1 MQVRDILIGL
11 IIGVLVG
18 LSGAIIYV
26 NQQGDVNEMA
36 MFGIL
41 IISVLGIL
49 SLLNL
54 WINKDS
60 WSETA
65 FGLPRGTIRA
75 TIAILLVI
83 MVFLSQLGRIELNT
97 MPQWLLAI
105 VGTIIGFYFGERKSQ
120 ESNRKIREIERREIK
135 NPKEKDVASPPEAAK
150 EKEAPSAAS
159 EEKPSEEAQK

>member
-1 MQVRDILIGL
+1 MQAKDILIGL

-18 LSGAIIYV
+18 LSATIIYV
-26 NQQGDVNEMA
+26 NQQGGVNEMA

-54 WINKDS
+54 CINKDK

-65 FGLPRGTIRA
+65 FGLPKGTIRA
-75 TIAILLVI
+75 TLAIFLVY
-83 MVFLSQLGRIELNT
+83 MVFSFQSGKINVDTVPL
-97 MPQWLLAI
+97 WLISI

-120 ESNRKIREIERREIK
+120 EASEIGRLEK
-135 NPKEKDVASPPEAAK
+135 GNPKGNNVTSPPEKAAK
-150 EKEAPSAAS
+150 DKIAPNAVS
-159 EEKPSEEAQK
+159 EEKPSE